1 MKGKDP
7 ATLFYISD
15 WLVSTNEMD
24 ADCRGWYLN
33 LILNHYDKGSLPN
46 DIEKLASLAN
56 VKFSE
61 FKRFKQVF
69 EQVLKH
75 KFVQN
80 DEGRLVN
87 ESAKAILKAR
97 EEFKDK
103 RSDAGKKSYLMRY
116 FRREYPKQSADID
129 IYDYVSDNIDLDIDT
144 KNEQMIKQMFEH
156 LFELYINENRDINK
170 DINKEGGTGETKPKN
185 DIDMDIINRLN
196 LEPLLIPVVYD
207 WLKYKRTR
215 SESYKSDKSVSLF
228 IANLTKYSGGDIS
241 KARQIIEQSMANNWA
256 GIFELKQPARFGTP
270 QPETSVNKKWG
281 R

>member
-1 MKGKDP
+1 MKGKEP
-7 ATLFYISD
+7 AALFYISD

-61 FKRFKQVF
+61 FKRFEQVF

-87 ESAKAILKAR
+87 ENAKAILKAR

-103 RSDAGKKSYLMRY
+103 RSDAGKKSYLMRF

-129 IYDYVSDNIDLDIDT
+129 IYDYVSDNIDLEIDT

-170 DINKEGGTGETKPKN
+170 DINKEGGTGETKPTFAEIKSKKESEFRLKVSEFKSQYSAEMIKSFCDYWTESGEKSKQLRYEKQEVF
-185 DIDMDIINRLN
+185 DIARRLATWKSR
-196 LEPLLIPVVYD
+196 EKPVK
-207 WLKYKRTR
+207 L
-215 SESYKSDKSVSLF
+215 
-228 IANLTKYSGGDIS
+228 
-241 KARQIIEQSMANNWA
+241 
-256 GIFELKQPARFGTP
+256 GTP

-281 R
+281 RE